1 MRKILLI
8 TLLSLLPVLYSCEKN
23 SIISDNIT
31 EEEQELN
38 EKEIL
43 NEEEIKSSRTVEMN
57 DIIFIVSFDNNGGV
71 VSVKNIDNLYRGWWI
86 NYIKNEDTGVYYN
99 AAKTSANGDG
109 ILAKIVSEDT
119 VAIKVKPS
127 KEKHTWTVTMEFE
140 DYFCYI
146 LVKQN

>member
-1 MRKILLI
+1 MQRAERPCPHPFRECVSTSGK
-8 TLLSLLPVLYSCEKN
+8 
-23 SIISDNIT
+23 
-31 EEEQELN
+31 
-38 EKEIL
+38 EKEKD
-43 NEEEIKSSRTVEMN
+43 E
-57 DIIFIVSFDNNGGV
+57 DD
-71 VSVKNIDNLYRGWWI
+71 
-86 NYIKNEDTGVYYN
+86 IKNEDTGVYYN